1 MFTCTFEDF
10 MNDILAKKQ
19 EEQNDGS
26 IQLENMKKYKSQL
39 EKIKLECQQREKEI
53 DDELHKLTTSIQI
66 LNDKINNPLIGFR
79 EFCLQKEI
87 LYGIDEASL
96 WSAFVDLYSELSK
109 SKHVCLSLF
118 QSTPT
123 SWTLL
128 VESQGNTTPLP
139 KELSDKMK
147 KIQILFKKLNI

>member
-39 EKIKLECQQREKEI
+39 EKIKLEYQQREKEI
-53 DDELHKLTTSIQI
+53 DDELHKVTTSIQI
-66 LNDKINNPLIGFR
+66 LNDKINNPLIGFK
-79 EFCLQKEI
+79 EFCLQKEE
-87 LYGIDEASL
+87 LYGIDETSL
-96 WSAFVDLYSELSK
+96 WNAFVKLYHELSN

-118 QSTPT
+118 QSTPA